1 MFIYLYIYKK
11 NIHVYKGWKPLIR
24 DTQCPNTPA
33 TRNPTATASLMRSSN
48 IHLLPKFKTSSLSK
62 KSTCQTKHG
71 SNLKLKK
78 RLTWSWI
85 TRAFFNWCTGGNHN
99 WLAAVPSSARGRLE
113 SPDLATCGC
122 GRQEKIVICTP
133 FDVLSARRVATH
145 WQHVLISSS

>member
-1 MFIYLYIYKK
+1 MFIYPYIYKQHTR
-11 NIHVYKGWKPLIR
+11 IQRVKPLIR

-48 IHLLPKFKTSSLSK
+48 IHLLQKFKTSSLSK
-62 KSTCQTKHG
+62 KSTCQTKHAAIW
-71 SNLKLKK
+71 SWKKK

-122 GRQEKIVICTP
+122 GQQEKIVICTP